1 MGCGGEREILD
12 LRMMEVR
19 SNVAIRDALRA
30 VMPVGLEVMEVYT
43 PKNKLKEIV
52 WAENEIIYSGCEVS
66 NETAAAIEEMFRSP
80 VVVMKR
86 SKSGEKETDIT
97 ALIKSLRCEITDGNL
112 HIIAVT
118 SADSA
123 NYLNPEYIA
132 QAVEGK
138 FAVSGEKGSHIIVR
152 NKLFLAD
159 GETEI
164 V

>member
-1 MGCGGEREILD
+1 
-12 LRMMEVR
+12 
-19 SNVAIRDALRA
+19 VAIRDALRA
-30 VMPVGLEVMEVYT
+30 VMPEGLEVMEVYT

-66 NETAAAIEEMFRSP
+66 DETAAGIEEMFRAP

-86 SKSGEKETDIT
+86 SKSGDKETDIT
-97 ALIKSLRCEITDGNL
+97 TLIKSIRAKNVDGKL
-112 HIIAVT
+112 HIHAVT

-132 QAVEGK
+132 KAVEER
-138 FAVSGEKGSHIIVR
+138 FAVSCETGSHIIVR